1 MYSIHSIGAIF
12 NLCFIDEKN
21 VVQINQGGNLANLI
35 RNWAT
40 ERISGYGAE
49 GRVSILSVE
58 VSGLSVPLSNLRLAD
73 QLPFWDLSEGRD
85 GGLTISC

>member
-40 ERISGYGAE
+40 ERISGNGKKKKKKKKSDLRKIGE
-49 GRVSILSVE
+49 GQNTAQILLQK
-58 VSGLSVPLSNLRLAD
+58 G
-73 QLPFWDLSEGRD
+73 
-85 GGLTISC
+85 C

>member
-40 ERISGYGAE
+40 EIISGNGKKKKKSDLRKIGE
-49 GRVSILSVE
+49 GQNTAQILLQK
-58 VSGLSVPLSNLRLAD
+58 G
-73 QLPFWDLSEGRD
+73 
-85 GGLTISC
+85 C

>member
-40 ERISGYGAE
+40 ERISGNGKKKKKKSDLRKIGE
-49 GRVSILSVE
+49 GQNTAQILLQK
-58 VSGLSVPLSNLRLAD
+58 G
-73 QLPFWDLSEGRD
+73 
-85 GGLTISC
+85 C

>member
-40 ERISGYGAE
+40 ERISGNGKKKKKIRLEEDWRRAE
-49 GRVSILSVE
+49 HSPDTFTERMLT
-58 VSGLSVPLSNLRLAD
+58 
-73 QLPFWDLSEGRD
+73 LPSAP
-85 GGLTISC
+85 